1 MQSVL
6 ALIQIITNS
15 PRSTI
20 MIAHR
25 RAIMNANQT
34 KDFQSK
40 LKIELDSVRCE
51 FLNELKDAQHE
62 FTGELASMLE
72 NSTPGEWID
81 LAVTKIN
88 PNQFPRF
95 QRLMELEAALCQID
109 IGQFGYCCDC
119 ETKLD
124 LLELSKDPAKQR
136 CPVCEEKKRKKT
148 HN

>member
-1 MQSVL
+1 
-6 ALIQIITNS
+6 
-15 PRSTI
+15 
-20 MIAHR
+20 
-25 RAIMNANQT
+25 MNANQT

-136 CPVCEEKKRKKT
+136 CPACEEKKRKKA